1 MELLKEEQTG
11 ALRKRLVAEDGL
23 LLTEYLADTGRAK
36 AALSFIIDR
45 DTPET
50 RAGAMAR
57 PIRGLS
63 AGARSGLAALL
74 RRSAEPDEP
83 GAVAADGEVGGM
95 VGNCDTL
102 LTVDG
107 GRLVYT
113 VEPRC
118 AGCGGSARLDLGA
131 ATEGRVKKMRQAC
144 ERFQDQ
150 WLEPYVWAV
159 KHEYIDN
166 GGFEDREF
174 GDDE

>member
-1 MELLKEEQTG
+1 MEILKEEQTG
-11 ALRKRLVAEDGL
+11 ALRKRLIAADGL
-23 LLTEYLADTGRAK
+23 LLTEYLADTDRARV
-36 AALSFIIDR
+36 ALNFIIDR

-74 RRSAEPDEP
+74 RRSAESDEP
-83 GAVAADGEVGGM
+83 GDVAADREVGGM
-95 VGNCDTL
+95 FGNCDAVL
-102 LTVDG
+102 VVDR

-174 GDDE
+174 EDDE